1 MTSVE
6 LVAFSNDNHIDTH
19 GAYRGTLS
27 NPRDRLLSTL
37 KKLGLRSPNVLPEHV
52 YTVPISGIYMVQ
64 HMNMSSGQRDMQMTR
79 FNAGD
84 IVQIDPACKVM
95 IHRLGS

>member
-1 MTSVE
+1 MTGFE

-19 GAYRGTLS
+19 GTYRGALS
-27 NPRDRLLSTL
+27 NPRDKLLSTL
-37 KKLGLRSPNVLPEHV
+37 KKLGLKSPYVLPEHI
-52 YTVPISGIYMVQ
+52 YTVPISGVYMVQ
-64 HMNMSSGQRDMQMTR
+64 QMSVGGGQIDAQMTR

-84 IVQIDPACKVM
+84 VVQIDPTRKVM